1 MKERTPKRKGP
12 RRVCECKAYA
22 FPHRVY
28 GGACEGMI
36 QEIHRELY
44 GRPFQSDDERKADE
58 VGVPAYG
65 PL

>member
-1 MKERTPKRKGP
+1 MKKSIPKRKGP
-12 RRVCECKAYA
+12 QKTCRCKAYK
-22 FPHRVY
+22 FPHRIES
-28 GGACEGMI
+28 GICEGMI

-44 GRPFQSDDERKADE
+44 GRPYRTDEECKADQ

>member
-1 MKERTPKRKGP
+1 MKEQIHKAKGKN
-12 RRVCECKAYA
+12 CHCKAYA
-22 FPHRVY
+22 FPHRIS
-28 GGACEGMI
+28 GGTCEGMI

-44 GRPFQSDDERKADE
+44 GKSYRTDDERKADQ